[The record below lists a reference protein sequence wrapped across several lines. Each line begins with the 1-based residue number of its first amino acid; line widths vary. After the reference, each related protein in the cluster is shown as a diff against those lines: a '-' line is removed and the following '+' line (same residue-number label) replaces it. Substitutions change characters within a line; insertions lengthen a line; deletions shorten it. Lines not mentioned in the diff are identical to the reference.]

1 MKTAHFRK
9 RLPKCERQPA
19 RRSAGRVGVCITR
32 LTVSSE
38 PSREQ
43 RSPFLEAALQSAR
56 ECLVPVRYEYLGCEV
71 CYPAIAVDAI
81 TRATGELTGEICPAE
96 RIDQRQGWPPLPGAY
111 TVVRYRSAVAV
122 CILTDDALA
131 EAVLHEAPSEVG
143 IVGTLQTE
151 HLGIERLIL
160 NVLAN
165 PNIRL

>member
-1 MKTAHFRK
+1 M
-9 RLPKCERQPA
+9 
-19 RRSAGRVGVCITR
+19 
-32 LTVSSE
+32 
-38 PSREQ
+38 REDG
-43 RSPFLEAALQSAR
+43 PFQEAIAQVREAASAKKCWSCG
-56 ECLVPVRYEYLGCEV
+56 CLHHSLDGIERAVKGAAFPVSRSRLAERAGVPGPGSIRIPRMRGLLPGHCGR
-71 CYPAIAVDAI
+71 CHNSSD
-81 TRATGELTGEICPAE
+81 RGEICPAE